1 MKKLLLVSL
10 KDKNAQ
16 TPGKVYVVEED
27 SIGKF
32 IAKHLTPNVIILI
45 DSDYSFNFR
54 ACDGSVK
61 IFYFFLVQLWNV
73 VLF

>member
-16 TPGKVYVVEED
+16 TPGKVYAVEED

-45 DSDYSFNFR
+45 DSVNGFVS
-54 ACDGSVK
+54 AE
-61 IFYFFLVQLWNV
+61 
-73 VLF
+73 